1 MNKAIL
7 IGRLTKEPELKA
19 TQSGVSV
26 CTFTIAVD
34 RRFKQD
40 GQPTADFI
48 PIVVWR
54 AQADNCA
61 KYLGKGS
68 QVGIVGSI
76 QNRSY
81 DDKNGNKR
89 IITEV
94 IAEEVQ
100 FIGSKVNEPE
110 NAVKMDEKDYIS
122 NTTEVAADDDIPF

>member
-7 IGRLTKEPELKA
+7 IGRLTREPELKS

-40 GQPTADFI
+40 GQPAADFI

-68 QVGIVGSI
+68 QVGIVGTM

-81 DDKNGNKR
+81 DDRNGNKR
-89 IITEV
+89 VITEV

-110 NAVKMDEKDYIS
+110 NAVKMDENEYIS
-122 NTTEVAADDDIPF
+122 KTTEVTTDDDIPF

>member
-61 KYLGKGS
+61 KYLSKGS

-76 QNRSY
+76 QNRPY
-81 DDKNGNKR
+81 EDKNGNKR
-89 IITEV
+89 LITE
-94 IAEEVQ
+94 ITADEVQ
-100 FIGSKVNEPE
+100 FIGSKPNEPE
-110 NAVKMDEKDYIS
+110 NAVKMDKNDYIS
-122 NTTEVAADDDIPF
+122 NTTEVTADDDVPF